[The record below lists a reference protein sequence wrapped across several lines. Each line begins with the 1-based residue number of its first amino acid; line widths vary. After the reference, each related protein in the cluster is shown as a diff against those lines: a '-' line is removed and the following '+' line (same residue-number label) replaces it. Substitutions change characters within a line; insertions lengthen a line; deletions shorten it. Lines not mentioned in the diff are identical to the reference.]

1 MASLIAIRHARSTTL
16 SSFFKTRC
24 PLPPPRFTSIHNNN
38 YNNIRT
44 LSTSVVPATID
55 LRESVR
61 NQTDVGLRMTKHL
74 FQTEADGQNMVY
86 SPLSIHVLLS
96 LTAAGTKGATQDEL
110 LSFLNSKSTAELN
123 SLVSNLV
130 PLVFADSS
138 PCGGPCLSFANGL
151 WVDKS
156 LPFKPSFKEVV
167 DTFYKGAPKQ
177 VDFQN
182 KAEEARTEVNSW
194 AAKETKGLIEEVLPS
209 GTVNSSTRL
218 ILANALYFKG
228 VWDNEFHESKTEKY
242 VFHLLNGRSNIE
254 APFMTSD
261 DGQFI
266 SAFDGFKVL
275 KLRYKRAK
283 DEKRRFSMCL
293 FLPDEKDGLP
303 ALVER
308 VCSEPGFLDRH
319 IPHYEVEVGNFR
331 IPKFKITSS
340 FSVCHILK
348 QLGLELPF
356 LFDPYKGGNLTEM
369 VESPPGE
376 DPFVS
381 DMRQEAVIEVNEEG
395 TEAAAVT
402 TFDFMDG
409 SSLYTPKKIDFVAD
423 HPFLFLI
430 REEMTGAVLFIGQLL
445 NPLHHF

>member
-1 MASLIAIRHARSTTL
+1 MSSAP
-16 SSFFKTRC
+16 SSFHLHPQQQLQQHQNFKHLCGSGNNR
-24 PLPPPRFTSIHNNN
+24 PLR
-38 YNNIRT
+38 IR
-44 LSTSVVPATID
+44 
-55 LRESVR
+55 R
-61 NQTDVGLRMTKHL
+61 NQIDVGLRMKKHL
-74 FQTEADGQNMVY
+74 FQTEAGQNMVY

-96 LTAAGTKGATQDEL
+96 LTAAGTQGATQDEL
-110 LSFLNSKSTAELN
+110 LSFVNLKSTSELN
-123 SLVSNLV
+123 SLASNLV

-138 PCGGPCLSFANGL
+138 PSGGPCLTLANGL

-167 DTFYKGAPKQ
+167 DTFYKGVPK
-177 VDFQN
+177 
-182 KAEEARTEVNSW
+182 
-194 AAKETKGLIEEVLPS
+194 
-209 GTVNSSTRL
+209 TVNSSTRL

-228 VWDNEFHESKTEKY
+228 VWDNEFHESKTKKY

-254 APFMTSD
+254 APFMTSHD
-261 DGQFI
+261 EQFI

-275 KLRYKRAK
+275 KLQYKRAK
-283 DEKRRFSMCL
+283 DEKRGFSMCL

-319 IPHYEVEVGNFR
+319 IPHYHVEVGNFR

-356 LFDPYKGGNLTEM
+356 LFYPYKGGNLTEM
-369 VESPPGE
+369 VESPSGE

-402 TFDFMDG
+402 TFDLMEG
-409 SSLYTPKKIDFVAD
+409 SSLYKPKKIDFVAD
-423 HPFLFLI
+423 HPFLFFI
-430 REEMTGAVLFIGQLL
+430 REEITGAVLFIG
-445 NPLHHF
+445 